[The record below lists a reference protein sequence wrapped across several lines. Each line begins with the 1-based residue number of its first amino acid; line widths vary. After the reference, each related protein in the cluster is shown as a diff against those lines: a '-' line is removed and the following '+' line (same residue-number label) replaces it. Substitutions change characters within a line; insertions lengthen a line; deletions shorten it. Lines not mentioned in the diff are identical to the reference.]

1 MIPDLG
7 PARSAGHLRRLAA
20 VTACLAVAAVA
31 LLAPFGHL
39 AIALFGCLGLG
50 LGLLNMALIHRS
62 AARFAGSDDPH
73 RKRKGTM
80 NVLGR
85 LAVVTAL
92 AVTIALLVRPDGFAV
107 FGGLVVF
114 QFLMVVTTLVPL
126 FKEMRR
132 TGAQA

>member
-7 PARSAGHLRRLAA
+7 PARSAGHLKRLAMVA
-20 VTACLAVAAVA
+20 ACLAVATVA

-39 AIALFGCLGLG
+39 VIALFGCLGLG
-50 LGLLNMALIHRS
+50 LGLVNMALIHRS
-62 AARFAGSDDPH
+62 AARFALSADPN
-73 RKRKGTM
+73 RKRKGTV

-85 LAVVTAL
+85 LAVVTGL

-114 QFLMVVTTLVPL
+114 QFLMVVTTLIPL

>member
-7 PARSAGHLRRLAA
+7 PARSAGHLRRLAIVAVCFA
-20 VTACLAVAAVA
+20 VTAVA

-50 LGLLNMALIHRS
+50 LGLVNMALIHRS
-62 AARFAGSDDPH
+62 AARFATSEDPN
-73 RKRKGTM
+73 RKRQGTV

-85 LAVVTAL
+85 LAVVTGL
-92 AVTIALLVRPDGFAV
+92 AVTIALLVQPDGFAV
-107 FGGLVVF
+107 FGGLVLF